1 MRFGNIRPHG
11 RMVFNDIGGVWKRTG
26 WTTAKCIYG
35 QEYGKDIHV
44 TTDVPVY
51 AVFEDRINR
60 FQRQESENPSE
71 PVSSE
76 PVTIEAPD
84 SSEDAKSTPVAQE
97 QRVVESASSEEV
109 VVEKGPSEA
118 TTVPKGVRVIFI
130 DDDDKKL
137 LELENCETAEIAA
150 LTSSECIRVRLP
162 GKGVE
167 QMDVQETFYDLEKNT
182 LFIVLRE

>member
-35 QEYGKDIHV
+35 QEYEKEIHV

-51 AVFEDRINR
+51 AIFENQINR
-60 FQRQESENPSE
+60 FQRQESENSSG

-76 PVTIEAPD
+76 SVATDVPALL
-84 SSEDAKSTPVAQE
+84 EDAKVTPVVQE
-97 QRVVESASSEEV
+97 REVVKGSSGEGIVVEN
-109 VVEKGPSEA
+109 GPSEP
-118 TTVPKGVRVIFI
+118 TDVPKGLRVIFI

-150 LTSSECIRVRLP
+150 ITSSECIRVRLP

-167 QMDVQETFYDLEKNT
+167 QMDIQETFYDLEKNT

>member
-11 RMVFNDIGGVWKRTG
+11 RMVFNDRGGVWKRTG

-35 QEYGKDIHV
+35 QEYGEEIRV
-44 TTDVPVY
+44 ATDVPIY
-51 AVFEDRINR
+51 AIFENRISR
-60 FQRQESENPSE
+60 FQKQESENPSE
-71 PVSSE
+71 SVAE
-76 PVTIEAPD
+76 DGVAPD
-84 SSEDAKSTPVAQE
+84 APASSEDAKVVPVAQE
-97 QRVVESASSEEV
+97 REIVEGSIGEGL
-109 VVEKGPSEA
+109 VVEKGPPESVGV
-118 TTVPKGVRVIFI
+118 TKGVRVIFI
-130 DDDDKKL
+130 DDDDEKL

-150 LTSSECIRVRLP
+150 ITSSECIRVKLP